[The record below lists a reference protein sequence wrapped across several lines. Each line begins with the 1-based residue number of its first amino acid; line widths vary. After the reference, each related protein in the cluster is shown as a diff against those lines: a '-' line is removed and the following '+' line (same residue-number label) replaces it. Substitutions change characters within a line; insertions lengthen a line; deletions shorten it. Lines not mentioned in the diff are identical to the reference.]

1 MTLYRTLLAVAVSA
15 TLLTACNKTEAPAE
29 QPANTAETT
38 QTAPAETASVNLD
51 GSPSIA
57 MMNKILQMSTLMHL
71 AQTNP
76 DITEEQGACL
86 MSKDGEAT
94 YHETSKQMLVDAV
107 GVEGIQ
113 EADKFYES
121 EVGQKVLKYTE
132 QQEKLARGESID
144 GEPIVIAEEDQA
156 QMIEMG
162 PSEANQKLEAAMQES
177 ITPEKMKTLI
187 EDFAIKEKARCNI
200 S

>member
-1 MTLYRTLLAVAVSA
+1 
-15 TLLTACNKTEAPAE
+15 
-29 QPANTAETT
+29 
-38 QTAPAETASVNLD
+38 
-51 GSPSIA
+51 

-144 GEPIVIAEEDQA
+144 GEPIIMTEEDQA
-156 QMIEMG
+156 KMVEMSQ
-162 PSEANQKLEAAMQES
+162 SEANQKLETAMQES

-187 EDFAIKEKARCNI
+187 EDFATKEKARCNI

>member
-38 QTAPAETASVNLD
+38 HPAPAETASVNLD

-113 EADKFYES
+113 EADKCYES

-144 GEPIVIAEEDQA
+144 DEPIVITEEDQA

-187 EDFAIKEKARCNI
+187 EAFAIKEKERFNI